1 MPVVHGHCARSWAL
15 AGRRTKQATEPDWD
29 VASDGLALEDSN
41 TTTIDPVAAE
51 LGTRAPGLVAR
62 RFIGAPVVAPPSPLD
77 PRALDSFI
85 RVKAQELYM
94 ARASGSSW
102 QRIKAF
108 FILLTAKSY
117 ALYPMRVWNLY
128 VRRRG
133 PLLAAGGAYR
143 MFFSIAAMLVAG
155 FSLLGIFAADNP
167 VLRDGIINMVAAST
181 PGLINTGHGG
191 LAKPEDLLGLGGFGL
206 TLMISVGA
214 LIFTSLGWL
223 AGLREGIRTI
233 FGLHRDR
240 SNPVISKLRD
250 ALLLLLLAV
259 ALVTS
264 SALAVVSSSMI
275 DSLGHL
281 LNLGG
286 WWTSALSRVG
296 FIVAMFA
303 LDCATAWVLLR
314 VASRAKIIDG
324 GLVAGVLLAGAGAT
338 VLRFLSA
345 TLLASLTNNVV
356 LAPFAVILGLFVW
369 FNLLGQTYLLSASIV
384 AVRSADVQRLRAKR
398 N

>member
-1 MPVVHGHCARSWAL
+1 M
-15 AGRRTKQATEPDWD
+15 AGRRAKRPRTVLSTASGAASPD
-29 VASDGLALEDSN
+29 VAAESSVDR
-41 TTTIDPVAAE
+41 VASE

-62 RFIGAPVVAPPSPLD
+62 RFIGAPVDAPASPLD
-77 PRALDSFI
+77 PRALHAFI
-85 RVKAQELYM
+85 RVKTQELYV
-94 ARASGSSW
+94 ARATGTPW
-102 QRIKAF
+102 QRLKAF
-108 FILLTAKSY
+108 FIMLTAMFY

-155 FSLLGIFAADNP
+155 FALLGMFVYDNP
-167 VLRDGIINMVAAST
+167 VLRDGIIEMVAAST
-181 PGLINTGHGG
+181 PGLIDTGQGG
-191 LAKPEDLLGLGGFGL
+191 LAKPEDLLGLGGFGA
-206 TLMISVGA
+206 TLAISLGA
-214 LIFTSLGWL
+214 LVFTSLGWL
-223 AGLREGIRTI
+223 TGLREGIRTV

-250 ALLLLLLAV
+250 ALLLLVLAV
-259 ALVTS
+259 ALVVS
-264 SALAVVSSSMI
+264 SGLAVVSSSMI

-281 LNLGG
+281 LNLDG
-286 WWTSALSRVG
+286 WWTSALSRIG

-314 VASRAKIIDG
+314 VASRVTVIAG

-338 VLRFLSA
+338 ILRFLSA
-345 TLLASLTNNVV
+345 TLLASLSNNVV

-369 FNLLGQTYLLSASIV
+369 FNLLSQTYLLSAAIV
-384 AVRSADVQRLRAKR
+384 AVRSADVERVRAQKQERSVGGKR
-398 N
+398 RRA

>member
-1 MPVVHGHCARSWAL
+1 M

-206 TLMISVGA
+206 TLTISVGA